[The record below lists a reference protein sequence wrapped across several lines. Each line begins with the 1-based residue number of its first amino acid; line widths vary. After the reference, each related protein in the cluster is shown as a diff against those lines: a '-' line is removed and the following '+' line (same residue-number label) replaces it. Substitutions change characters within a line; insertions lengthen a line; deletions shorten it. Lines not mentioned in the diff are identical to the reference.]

1 MKQIT
6 LNDLVN
12 AVYMLNS
19 GDSFHIQDYNPETN
33 DGYWYGFQRLTST
46 GIDTDIIVFGICGG
60 DCCIEVIDFGI
71 GMRRISFLDLKKW
84 IMHLLDD
91 RCIDEI
97 WIDEED
103 WEDNSNE
110 IQR

>member
-12 AVYMLNS
+12 AVYSLAAHE
-19 GDSFHIQDYNPETN
+19 SFSIRDYDPET
-33 DGYWYGFQRLTST
+33 DSGYWYAFQHLPTAL
-46 GIDTDIIVFGICGG
+46 DTNIIIFGIYGG
-60 DCCIEVIDFGI
+60 DECMEIIDFGI
-71 GMRRISFLDLKKW
+71 GMRRISFLDLKEW